1 MKKLIAFTMFFAFS
15 FVLFAQ
21 EPAKQVTTV
30 EPAKTIEPVKSPEP
44 KAAFK
49 WVETTHDFGNI
60 PQGKPTTA
68 EFKFTNTG
76 KAPLILTN
84 VRGSCGC
91 TTTDYSK
98 DPIPP
103 GKTGF
108 VKATYNAANMG
119 NFTKTVTVTAN
130 TESGS
135 EVLYIKGGVIANPTT
150 PPQGPN

>member
-1 MKKLIAFTMFFAFS
+1 MFAFS
-15 FVLFAQ
+15 LAVFAQ
-21 EPAKQVTTV
+21 EPAKQAVPAV
-30 EPAKTIEPVKSPEP
+30 PAKPAEPVISNEP

-49 WVETTHDFGNI
+49 WIETTHDFGSI
-60 PQGKPTTA
+60 PQGKPVTT

-76 KAPLILTN
+76 KAPMILTN

-98 DPIPP
+98 DPIAP

-108 VKATYNAANMG
+108 IKATYNAANVG

-135 EVLYIKGGVIANPTT
+135 EVLYIKGNVAADTNAAPH
-150 PPQGPN
+150 GPN